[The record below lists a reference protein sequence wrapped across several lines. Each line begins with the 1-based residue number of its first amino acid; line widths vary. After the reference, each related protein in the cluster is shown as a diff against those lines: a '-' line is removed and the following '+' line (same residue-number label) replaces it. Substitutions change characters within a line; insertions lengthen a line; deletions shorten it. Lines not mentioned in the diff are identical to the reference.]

1 MQRKNNIEKHN
12 LKKKK
17 IFYLPTSFFV
27 VYLIALLVLVFVVIF
42 FAPFAISALKD
53 LVYNEFRYYSPL
65 VYIFIFLFA
74 CVLTGFV
81 LYIMLRQNEKN
92 KKKSIIEEN
101 ENTIYSSYDADR
113 SYLEK
118 RIAELSEQLLSSQK
132 RWEKVNRLVLSS
144 QEHNLKND
152 GKISPND
159 FLLSFGIDVNKV
171 SVQNDLA
178 FLLTSFHE
186 SNNNEYYAIK
196 AVCETLNYK
205 MMRGDEEFIEG
216 DMLSYI
222 IGCIA
227 KSRIV
232 IANIN
237 GRNPN
242 VFYELGITHMMGKPT
257 ILICHETNR
266 IPFDLQNRYVVMYR
280 NEVDLKEKL
289 KIVLKK
295 IINKDKIEGSQ
306 TDINN

>member
-1 MQRKNNIEKHN
+1 MQRKNNNEKHN
-12 LKKKK
+12 TKKKK

-27 VYLIALLVLVFVVIF
+27 VYLIALLVLVFIVIF
-42 FAPFAISALKD
+42 FAPFAVSALKD
-53 LVYNEFRYYSPL
+53 LVYNEFRYYSPFI
-65 VYIFIFLFA
+65 YILIFLFA

-81 LYIMLRQNEKN
+81 LYIMLRQNEKI
-92 KKKSIIEEN
+92 KKKNIIEKSQ
-101 ENTIYSSYDADR
+101 NTIYSSYDSDR

-118 RIAELSEQLLSSQK
+118 RIAELSNQLLSSQK
-132 RWEKVNRLVLSS
+132 RWEEVNHLVLSS
-144 QEHNLKND
+144 HKHNLKNN

-171 SVQNDLA
+171 NVQDDLA

-186 SNNNEYYAIK
+186 SNYNEYYAIK
-196 AVCETLNYK
+196 AVCEKLNYK
-205 MMRGDEEFIEG
+205 MMRGDEEYIEG

-222 IGCIA
+222 IRCIA

-257 ILICHETNR
+257 ILICQENNR
-266 IPFDLQNRYVVMYR
+266 IPFDLQNRYVVIYR
-280 NEVDLKEKL
+280 NEVDLQEKL
-289 KIVLKK
+289 KKVLQQL
-295 IINKDKIEGSQ
+295 KDKQNSEKSND
-306 TDINN
+306 DIN